1 MLTRATY
8 AHAWSTPQFLVPI
21 LILILLRKF
30 CERLERVDPV
40 RRRNTP
46 VAEQGA
52 ALVGVKVLI
61 AIRGSLPGGV
71 TKPVA
76 PAKLGEST
84 NTSEAGILRMI
95 HDSEKYQG

>member
-1 MLTRATY
+1 M
-8 AHAWSTPQFLVPI
+8 
-21 LILILLRKF
+21 
-30 CERLERVDPV
+30 DPV

-52 ALVGVKVLI
+52 TLVGVKVLI

-84 NTSEAGILRMI
+84 NTSEAAILRMI
-95 HDSEKYQG
+95 RDSEYQGYRGWHLRLSTDTC